1 MDALR
6 KDTPA
11 HLTQQHTFTF
21 PFELLPDGQERPRF
35 LPPRPSDRQSR
46 STTKHSQPFE
56 VEGESSP
63 RNGERN
69 RERERIANRA
79 MRRQR
84 ETKLKFFRSPILGC
98 AWYVEQSWEKIVG
111 RINERGGLGQRILNF
126 RYETRDRR
134 HGLRWN
140 GIILKVLEEEVSE
153 KPSPWNARLQV
164 SRCWFLASSS
174 RMGMWRG
181 ILLFGQ
187 QVYEVVGKTCH
198 AKITMR
204 FSVECYCGQ
213 NGWE

>member
-84 ETKLKFFRSPILGC
+84 ETKLKFLSIL
-98 AWYVEQSWEKIVG
+98 AA
-111 RINERGGLGQRILNF
+111 
-126 RYETRDRR
+126 RDT
-134 HGLRWN
+134 
-140 GIILKVLEEEVSE
+140 
-153 KPSPWNARLQV
+153 
-164 SRCWFLASSS
+164 SSK
-174 RMGMWRG
+174 
-181 ILLFGQ
+181 
-187 QVYEVVGKTCH
+187 VGKRSLDGLTREV
-198 AKITMR
+198 A
-204 FSVECYCGQ
+204 SG
-213 NGWE
+213 NGF

>member
-69 RERERIANRA
+69 RERENYESSDA
-79 MRRQR
+79 
-84 ETKLKFFRSPILGC
+84 SPERNEVEVFSIL
-98 AWYVEQSWEKIVG
+98 AA
-111 RINERGGLGQRILNF
+111 
-126 RYETRDRR
+126 RDT
-134 HGLRWN
+134 
-140 GIILKVLEEEVSE
+140 
-153 KPSPWNARLQV
+153 
-164 SRCWFLASSS
+164 SSK
-174 RMGMWRG
+174 
-181 ILLFGQ
+181 
-187 QVYEVVGKTCH
+187 VGKRSLDGLTREV
-198 AKITMR
+198 A
-204 FSVECYCGQ
+204 SG
-213 NGWE
+213 NGF